1 MDSTLVN
8 EILDAV
14 LNMLNTQ
21 SMKVQ
26 NNIAFISM
34 TRYSNI
40 DRQTFHNLAFIVA
53 ELISSINKLDDPDSV
68 LHDKVIQAQ
77 NLLFSV
83 SAIRLAGE

>member
-1 MDSTLVN
+1 
-8 EILDAV
+8 
-14 LNMLNTQ
+14 
-21 SMKVQ
+21 
-26 NNIAFISM
+26 M

-40 DRQTFHNLAFIVA
+40 DQQTFHNLAFIVA
-53 ELISSINKLDDPDSV
+53 QLISSINKLNDPDSL